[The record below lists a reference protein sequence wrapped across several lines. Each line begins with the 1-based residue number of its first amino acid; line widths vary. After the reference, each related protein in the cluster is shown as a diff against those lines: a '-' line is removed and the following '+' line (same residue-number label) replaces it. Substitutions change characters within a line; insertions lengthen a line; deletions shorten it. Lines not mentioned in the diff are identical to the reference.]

1 MSLSLLDF
9 TFLPLVNHCLDPSA
23 RLAHKGDIMLTSS
36 FDSSSDAASHS
47 PNSSNVV
54 KSQNHS
60 FDFLCSDRHGQLVV
74 DRCGPLLNLFK
85 LYQESTVTKILYS
98 STLWFSSA
106 LPLGVLVSGVDC
118 NGHLT
123 VTRFQENIARIVN
136 ALPCHCWAFI
146 NMDSIFSSPQTAI

>member
-1 MSLSLLDF
+1 MEIEFRFLFLFSKVGKGNTDFSFSSRNWRNRFQISLSLLDF

-36 FDSSSDAASHS
+36 FDSISDAASHS

-85 LYQESTVTKILYS
+85 LYQESTVTKILFCDVQHYDFPQHCRWES
-98 STLWFSSA
+98 LYQESTA
-106 LPLGVLVSGVDC
+106 
-118 NGHLT
+118 
-123 VTRFQENIARIVN
+123 
-136 ALPCHCWAFI
+136 
-146 NMDSIFSSPQTAI
+146 TAT